1 MFFRDILAY
10 GTISILSFL
19 FITIPPSRHTPC
31 HLPLHKWGV
40 GLVKIFID
48 YLSIFQICNYGRC
61 PRQLQKTCFLL
72 TRIIV
77 FESFWG
83 NFFKKRPKQGLGQG
97 LDFYF
102 WFPKITEKRVV
113 IKRLLPLSNPL
124 WPEPRVSGVVCTL
137 LTAPLCK
144 GSCQRSWLRDWFC
157 IFTEIDY
164 CIGLVLTILH
174 SMQKIRSRSR
184 LMGCFVVS

>member
-1 MFFRDILAY
+1 MIKCRKSAHES
-10 GTISILSFL
+10 G
-19 FITIPPSRHTPC
+19 
-31 HLPLHKWGV
+31 
-40 GLVKIFID
+40 
-48 YLSIFQICNYGRC
+48 FQIADKVFYIGTLFSKKSSYRALF
-61 PRQLQKTCFLL
+61 PKKLAFLW
-72 TRIIV
+72 TKIIV